1 MLVRETLAIGS
12 YLVFFYIETFLKISD
27 NIISLSIYKRPQVTL
42 TVNVMDSFLLIQ
54 HISTPKLIIMGL
66 K

>member
-1 MLVRETLAIGS
+1 MGS
-12 YLVFFYIETFLKISD
+12 YLVFFYKETFLKISD

>member
-1 MLVRETLAIGS
+1 MLVRETLAMGS

>member
-1 MLVRETLAIGS
+1 M
-12 YLVFFYIETFLKISD
+12 SD
-27 NIISLSIYKRPQVTL
+27 NIISLSIYKRPQVT
-42 TVNVMDSFLLIQ
+42 VDVMDSFLLIQ

>member
-1 MLVRETLAIGS
+1 MLVRETLAMGS

-42 TVNVMDSFLLIQ
+42 TVMDSFLLIQ